1 MEFVQHLMEKVGLS
15 EEQAKGGA
23 GLLLQQAKEKLSGDQ
38 FDKVKEAIPNANEL
52 ADEAPEPDSGG
63 GLGGMLGGIAS
74 KFGGIGS
81 LAGGLTSLGLDASQ
95 IAQFGPSA
103 INWVKEHAPE
113 SVQGILTKV
122 MGSEE

>member
-1 MEFVQHLMEKVGLS
+1 MEFVQHLMEKVGLT
-15 EEQAKGGA
+15 EAQAKGGA

-38 FDKVKEAIPNANEL
+38 FDAVKEAIPNADEL

-81 LAGGLTSLGLDASQ
+81 LAAGLNSLGLDTSQ

-103 INWVKEHAPE
+103 LNWVKEYAPE
-113 SVQGILTKV
+113 SVQGLLANV